1 MPSPQI
7 ERKLAAIMFTD
18 IVGFTKIMRNDETTA
33 LSILENQQSLINPI
47 VEKHKGTIIKKM
59 GDGLLIEFPSTVESV
74 ECAIQMQDS
83 IKSYNMSDDNLEFHI
98 RIGIHL
104 GDIVMLGDDILGDGV
119 NIASRIEP
127 LASPDGICIT
137 DAVYQSVKSKLKLD
151 AKRIDEV
158 DLKNIDD
165 KYTIYKI
172 PEQENNQTIEIN
184 VKNNTDQ
191 TKIRVIKYE
200 ILSRIF
206 PESIKSISQGFIF
219 TTFFLVGWNF
229 IYTFIQSIDYLINN
243 DSTFFKNF
251 HFFPSTLYEPQRAL
265 FFTFADAGL
274 IGFIV
279 FLLGMSIFLGLFLR
293 KKEEKISF
301 GDIRNVDTLL
311 DYMITDNLGITG
323 KYEVVEKSGNSIT
336 YYPYNPIFIMKKFE
350 IIFNWILF
358 KIIPSS
364 TNFETLTLVFD
375 GNTVNAKGVWHSIN
389 KLKKRLKILELL

>member
-1 MPSPQI
+1 MPSSI

-18 IVGFTKIMRNDETTA
+18 IVGFTKIMGDDETTA

-47 VEKHKGTIIKKM
+47 VEQHKGKIIKKM
-59 GDGLLIEFPSTVESV
+59 GDGLLIEFPSTVEAV
-74 ECAIQMQDS
+74 ECATQMQDS
-83 IKSYNMSDDNLEFHI
+83 IKSYNKSDDNIEFHI
-98 RIGIHL
+98 RIGLHL
-104 GDIVMLGDDILGDGV
+104 GDVVVLGDDILGDGV

-172 PEQENNQTIEIN
+172 PEQEINQTIEIN

>member
-1 MPSPQI
+1 MPSSI

-18 IVGFTKIMRNDETTA
+18 IVGFTKIMGDDETTA

-47 VEKHKGTIIKKM
+47 VEQHKGKIIKKM
-59 GDGLLIEFPSTVESV
+59 GDGLLIEFPSTVEAV
-74 ECAIQMQDS
+74 ECATQMQDS
-83 IKSYNMSDDNLEFHI
+83 IKSYNKSDDNIEFHI
-98 RIGIHL
+98 RIGLHL
-104 GDIVMLGDDILGDGV
+104 GDVVVLGDDILGDGV

-389 KLKKRLKILELL
+389 KLKKRLKILEFL

>member
-1 MPSPQI
+1 MSI

-18 IVGFTKIMRNDETTA
+18 IVGFTKIMGNDETTA
-33 LSILENQQSLINPI
+33 LSILQNQQCLINPI
-47 VEKHKGTIIKKM
+47 VDNHKGKIIKKM
-59 GDGLLIEFPSTVESV
+59 GDGMLIEFPSTVEAV
-74 ECAIQMQDS
+74 ECATQMQNS
-83 IKSYNMSDDNLEFHI
+83 IKSYNLSNDNIEFHL

-104 GDIVMLGDDILGDGV
+104 GDVVILGDDILGDGV

-127 LASPDGICIT
+127 MANPDGICIT
-137 DAVYQSVKSKLKLD
+137 EAVYQSVKSKLKLD

-172 PEQENNQTIEIN
+172 PKQEINQTIEN
-184 VKNNTDQ
+184 NNNTDQ
-191 TKIRVIKYE
+191 TRIRVTKYE
-200 ILSRIF
+200 TLSKIF

-279 FLLGMSIFLGLFLR
+279 FLLGMSIFFGLFLR
-293 KKEEKISF
+293 KKEEKFSF
-301 GDIRNVDTLL
+301 ADIRNVDTLL
-311 DYMITDNLGITG
+311 DYMITDNIEIMG

-336 YYPYNPIFIMKKFE
+336 YYPYNPIFFMKKFE
-350 IIFNWILF
+350 ILFNWILF
-358 KIIPSS
+358 KISPTS
-364 TNFETLTLVFD
+364 TNFETLTLVYD
-375 GNTVNAKGVWHSIN
+375 GNTVIARGAWHSIN
-389 KLKKRLKILELL
+389 KLKKKLKILELL

>member
-1 MPSPQI
+1 MPSSI

-18 IVGFTKIMRNDETTA
+18 IVGFTKIMGDDETTA

-47 VEKHKGTIIKKM
+47 VEQHKGKIIKKM
-59 GDGLLIEFPSTVESV
+59 GDGLLIEFPSTVEAV
-74 ECAIQMQDS
+74 ECATQMQDS
-83 IKSYNMSDDNLEFHI
+83 IKSYNKSDDNIEFHI
-98 RIGIHL
+98 RIGLHL
-104 GDIVMLGDDILGDGV
+104 GDVVVLGDDILGDGV